1 MDERRRLRRFLFAGM
16 ILGACL
22 SIGISLLLDPLYAG
36 PLGGTWRDAIV
47 HDLNAFLSVS
57 VSKDSLLVTLLFLL
71 ILSVLG
77 LFGAFMGL
85 IFTFFVY
92 KFFSVI
98 LRHQ

>member
-1 MDERRRLRRFLFAGM
+1 MDERRRLKRFLFIGM

-22 SIGISLLLDPLYAG
+22 SIGISLLLDPLYG
-36 PLGGTWRDAIV
+36 DSLGGTWRDAIV
-47 HDLNAFLSVS
+47 RDLQTFLSLSVS
-57 VSKDSLLVTLLFLL
+57 EDSILVTVIFLL
-71 ILSVLG
+71 ILAILG

-98 LRHQ
+98 LRN

>member
-1 MDERRRLRRFLFAGM
+1 MDERRRLKRFLFIGM

-22 SIGISLLLDPLYAG
+22 SVGVSLLLDPLYSNS
-36 PLGGTWRDAIV
+36 LGGTWRDAIV
-47 HDLNAFLSVS
+47 RDLQTFLSLSVS
-57 VSKDSLLVTLLFLL
+57 EDSILVTVIFLF
-71 ILSVLG
+71 ILAILG

-98 LRHQ
+98 LRH